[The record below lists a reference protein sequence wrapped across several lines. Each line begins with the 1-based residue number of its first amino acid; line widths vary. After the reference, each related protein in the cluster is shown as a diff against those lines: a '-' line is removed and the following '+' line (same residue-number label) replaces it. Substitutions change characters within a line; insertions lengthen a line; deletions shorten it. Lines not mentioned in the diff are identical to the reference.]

1 MLTCKEITE
10 LVTDYAEGNLSF
22 MDRVRFQ
29 MHIGMCRNCR
39 RYVRQVKATAS
50 RARHAAS
57 AGDVSGPGAGAPAA
71 VRELEADAQAPDG
84 HPRPRADEPRLR
96 SRAADGRARPG
107 RRSASSCRTHG
118 SRSSTCGRMEDAER
132 LGFRGSPTV
141 LVDGADI
148 EPVPPGGV
156 GLG

>member
-50 RARHAAS
+50 A
-57 AGDVSGPGAGAPAA
+57 
-71 VRELEADAQAPDG
+71 
-84 HPRPRADEPRLR
+84 
-96 SRAADGRARPG
+96 
-107 RRSASSCRTHG
+107 
-118 SRSSTCGRMEDAER
+118 
-132 LGFRGSPTV
+132 LGLLPPP
-141 LVDGADI
+141 
-148 EPVPPGGV
+148 EVPPD
-156 GLG
+156 LEQELLRRFESWKNTRN